1 IDNKRTVHW
10 SGQIMRAPL
19 AFKLDGKEFDPLRT
33 DQTITVGTT
42 ELWTLVNED
51 VFQHPFHLHVN
62 PFQVVKVNGED
73 YPEPDVW
80 WDTFALP
87 SRGTVTVRIFFRPDV
102 IGPTVFLSTTLPT
115 KTFALLPRIASF
127 PPDPP
132 PPPVPPA
139 GPFPTGRPI
148 PAHRSPRF
156 APLRHRS
163 YVFTQLYPQLSG
175 GAPARVVV
183 GRRVEVQLPGA
194 PTRWTPSIHGDVVRQ
209 RGDVTDYPSVGQY
222 DRPSAVVSV
231 PFDAAKRGSTTV
243 TLGGS
248 PAPPP
253 WLEQPFVIDLDSR

>member
-102 IGPTVFLSTTLPT
+102 IGPTVFHSHILPHEDLGMM
-115 KTFALLPRIASF
+115 ARIDLV
-127 PPDPP
+127 PPGLA
-132 PPPVPPA
+132 PPPVPPV

-163 YVFTQLYPQLSG
+163 YGSTQLSPPLAG
-175 GAPARVVV
+175 GARARVVT
-183 GRRVEVQLPGA
+183 GRGVEVQLPAA

-222 DRPSAVVSV
+222 DGTSAVVSV
-231 PFDAAKRGSTTV
+231 PFKAAKRGST
-243 TLGGS
+243 
-248 PAPPP
+248 
-253 WLEQPFVIDLDSR
+253 